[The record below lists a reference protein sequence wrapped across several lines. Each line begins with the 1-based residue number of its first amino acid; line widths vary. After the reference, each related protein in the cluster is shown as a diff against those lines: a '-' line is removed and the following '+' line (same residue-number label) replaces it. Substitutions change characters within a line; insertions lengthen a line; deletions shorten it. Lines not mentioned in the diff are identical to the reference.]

1 MIISQQILSFLYF
14 ASAPRRHLY
23 QHPDWLQRNHLNDQL
38 FNTEAI
44 KATSRE
50 MMKIISVSRTT
61 LWLFSNCW
69 RENSFLQTN
78 SFWMPSSKFWKN
90 FTESWKFFK
99 GLENLVLNRKCM
111 WWLTFEIKIRI
122 NNYFPPCRALCI
134 LRCRFNEH
142 HFVKERFKNSFF
154 DDAGQPPFARINLLN
169 YPSLPKFIK
178 TKCITEIEFK
188 FGCFSET
195 INCFGTIW
203 YIFTFDKVFFQLKW
217 S

>member
-1 MIISQQILSFLYF
+1 MISCSIRKQLMSFFEKWWKLF
-14 ASAPRRHLY
+14 PFQELHS
-23 QHPDWLQRNHLNDQL
+23 DW
-38 FNTEAI
+38 FPTAE
-44 KATSRE
+44 
-50 MMKIISVSRTT
+50 MKICFYRPI
-61 LWLFSNCW
+61 LFECHPQNF
-69 RENSFLQTN
+69 E
-78 SFWMPSSKFWKN
+78 KN

-169 YPSLPKFIK
+169 
-178 TKCITEIEFK
+178 
-188 FGCFSET
+188 
-195 INCFGTIW
+195 
-203 YIFTFDKVFFQLKW
+203 
-217 S
+217 

>member
-1 MIISQQILSFLYF
+1 MVRPFLILFE
-14 ASAPRRHLY
+14 
-23 QHPDWLQRNHLNDQL
+23 
-38 FNTEAI
+38 FNPL
-44 KATSRE
+44 K
-50 MMKIISVSRTT
+50 KI
-61 LWLFSNCW
+61 
-69 RENSFLQTN
+69 
-78 SFWMPSSKFWKN
+78 

-178 TKCITEIEFK
+178 TKCITETDLK
-188 FGCFSET
+188 FECFSKT
-195 INCFGTIW
+195 INCFGTTC
-203 YIFTFDKVFFQLKW
+203 YIHCFDIIFFKLKW
-217 S
+217 SLWFLIFLNAGISKCDFLIPKFMEIKCITEIAWNFFKNQLIDNGIVTSIVGNFRLSE